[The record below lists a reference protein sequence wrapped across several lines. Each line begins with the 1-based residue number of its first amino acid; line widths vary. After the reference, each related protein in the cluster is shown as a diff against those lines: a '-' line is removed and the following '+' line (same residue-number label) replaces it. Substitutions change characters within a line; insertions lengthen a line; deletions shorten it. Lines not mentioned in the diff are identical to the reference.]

1 MCRLTS
7 HTGKT
12 KALSADSCKH
22 ILDSFSGACVPETGI
37 FWVQDM
43 QVNVIN
49 AYSKRNLSLPYMYTV

>member
-7 HTGKT
+7 HTGET

-22 ILDSFSGACVPETGI
+22 ILDSFNGPCAPKSGV

-43 QVNVIN
+43 QVIINVIN
-49 AYSKRNLSLPYMYTV
+49 AVKGI